1 MHASIHWSRRGAVD
15 TRDTESDTE
24 SDSSDEE
31 APYCP
36 FPTAPRRES
45 ADAFLGR
52 VRAHLRAHRR
62 LLARTNCPPSGSD
75 SSSEEED
82 ASDDD
87 PAAWCGRP
95 STASLVETSSEVWA
109 TSAGGW
115 SSSNEPERLLAGSGH
130 AGPSAAQRLL
140 ERSATIGCYGQG
152 LHRSTPLTRAVSCP
166 DLAQAPGPS
175 TARPATARPLSLN
188 GKVSGCPWQTTS
200 SSRRRKRLER
210 RRQKKA
216 DGGSS
221 RKKVQGA
228 RRLPA
233 LDGDR
238 KKRPSTAS
246 LLLRVYK

>member
-1 MHASIHWSRRGAVD
+1 M
-15 TRDTESDTE
+15 
-24 SDSSDEE
+24 
-31 APYCP
+31 YCP

-175 TARPATARPLSLN
+175 TARPLSLN

-200 SSRRRKRLER
+200 SSRHRKRLER